1 MDTGEYVLPA
11 MFFLSLRKC
20 MEEQGHAGSI
30 EMGVVTQEGSGC
42 GIFPFTYTHVFTV
55 SLIFS

>member
-1 MDTGEYVLPA
+1 
-11 MFFLSLRKC
+11 